1 VEPSTA
7 EHQSAIGS
15 ETSPEEKKV
24 TVNSKAVRSAIPGMK
39 EMLELKLVA
48 EIKERADLKFGR
60 AGLKESQVSD
70 AAGMAIP
77 GCSLDPAV
85 QLVSE
90 LSEGFQYSD
99 LTKKDLRETTP
110 DAPANRSPSDANKGA
125 TSPVDF
131 KANLRRVSRGSE
143 AVKLE
148 GTGHTKQDGLALGSF
163 KAQLKKFEPAL
174 KQVGAKEECDDHTG
188 LIIDF
193 KSRLRRV
200 ESCGDKV
207 GKRSEAVREDEDE
220 RQGEEDM
227 RQNSVSVDGDLQEED
242 DPVKKRDSTV
252 SAHSLDGGTQLKVEE
267 NDDKRRSTG
276 SISSLKKLWESKETS
291 GEVQAC
297 SAAAGQVSPKLALKL
312 PSRLRDCAGT
322 AEEEQGSS
330 SPPDDGKSVS
340 KGQGGSRMWPPP
352 LVASDEKPTVPTKPP
367 VKATKPVLPASIP
380 KLPVGSAA
388 IYATPTVPRPPVVA
402 RETKFVTEEE
412 GCVAPASRVSG
423 GERESVLEISQ
434 ALETSLTSLRSAATV
449 SSSTWLQLSDKVGVF
464 HSSCVGYAESI
475 VPHARFHFRELLTRL
490 ESQARQ
496 LRSAGARNS
505 TDNTRLCAEVQNTV
519 RDVINAVQR

>member
-1 VEPSTA
+1 
-7 EHQSAIGS
+7 
-15 ETSPEEKKV
+15 
-24 TVNSKAVRSAIPGMK
+24 MK

-70 AAGMAIP
+70 AAGMAVP
-77 GCSLDPAV
+77 ACSLDPAV

-143 AVKLE
+143 AVRLE
-148 GTGHTKQDGLALGSF
+148 GTGHTKQDGVALGGF

-193 KSRLRRV
+193 KSRLRKV
-200 ESCGDKV
+200 ESGGDKV
-207 GKRSEAVREDEDE
+207 GKRSEAAKEDEDE
-220 RQGEEDM
+220 RQGEEDTW
-227 RQNSVSVDGDLQEED
+227 QNSASVDGDLHEED
-242 DPVKKRDSTV
+242 DPAKKRESTV

-267 NDDKRRSTG
+267 SDDKRRSTG

-291 GEVQAC
+291 GEIPAC
-297 SAAAGQVSPKLALKL
+297 SATAGQVSPKLALKL
-312 PSRLRDCAGT
+312 PSRLRDCAST
-322 AEEEQGSS
+322 AEEEYEGLKEQGSS
-330 SPPDDGKSVS
+330 SPPDDSKPAS

-352 LVASDEKPTVPTKPP
+352 PVASDEKPTVPTKPP
-367 VKATKPVLPASIP
+367 VKATKPILLAPAS
-380 KLPVGSAA
+380 KLPTGSAA
-388 IYATPTVPRPPVVA
+388 IYATPTVPRPPVMA
-402 RETKFVTEEE
+402 RETKLVTEEE
-412 GCVAPASRVSG
+412 GCAAPASRISG
-423 GERESVLEISQ
+423 GDRESVLEISQ
-434 ALETSLTSLRSAATV
+434 ALESSLTSLRSAATV
-449 SSSTWLQLSDKVGVF
+449 SSGTWLQLSDKVSVF

-490 ESQARQ
+490 ESQVRQ

-505 TDNTRLCAEVQNTV
+505 ADNTRLCAEVQNTV